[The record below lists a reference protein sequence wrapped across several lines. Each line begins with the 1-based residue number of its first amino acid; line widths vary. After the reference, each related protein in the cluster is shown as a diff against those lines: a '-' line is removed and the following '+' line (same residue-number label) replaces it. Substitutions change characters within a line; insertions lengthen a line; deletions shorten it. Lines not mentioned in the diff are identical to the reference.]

1 MKKYYCDV
9 CNEWVDDMPLDGC
22 YYYKNAICDAT
33 EKQCDAIR
41 YVRADVALRY
51 ARMRERKAYVQG
63 FTDEAQQS
71 INVFLQQSSQRE
83 YRIEKCHT
91 CNRIKTACVCGLR
104 EWR

>member
-41 YVRADVALRY
+41 YVRADVALRLAKYLYKKGFSDGNNY
-51 ARMRERKAYVQG
+51 AFPNE
-63 FTDEAQQS
+63 EAQQAA
-71 INVFLQQSSQRE
+71 QRE
-83 YRIEKCHT
+83 YHIEKCHT

-104 EWR
+104 IKD